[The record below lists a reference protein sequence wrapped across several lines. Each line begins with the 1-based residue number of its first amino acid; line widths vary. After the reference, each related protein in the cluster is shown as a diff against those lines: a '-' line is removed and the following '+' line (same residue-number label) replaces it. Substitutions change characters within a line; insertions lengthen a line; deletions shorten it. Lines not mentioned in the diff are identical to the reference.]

1 MQPLKITALLLSLLL
16 ASAPALAATTTQNE
30 TARLEWR
37 DADHHLV
44 VDANNGIV
52 RVTTTEPT
60 GYFGVRSGDRILRI
74 DGKPVRRID
83 DLTEVLARSRSTRLP
98 LTVLRRGSETSL
110 DVNTAAW
117 RQVLSTEQ
125 PTPPQPPA
133 PPRPRT

>member
-1 MQPLKITALLLSLLL
+1 MPTFKINALLLSALL

-30 TARLEWR
+30 TERLEWR

-52 RVTTTEPT
+52 RVSTTEPT

-74 DGKPVRRID
+74 DGRPVRRID

-98 LTVLRRGSETSL
+98 LTVLRRGSETS
-110 DVNTAAW
+110 VEVTTAAW
-117 RQVLSTEQ
+117 RQVLSTAQ

-133 PPRPRT
+133 PPRPRD